1 MMKKLKQWF
10 GVKMKKL
17 FYAELEPWACITAE
31 AESKIEFIK
40 KIKKEIQSNE
50 KIVFI
55 TEL

>member
-1 MMKKLKQWF
+1 
-10 GVKMKKL
+10 MKKL

-40 KIKKEIQSNE
+40 KIRKEIQSNE